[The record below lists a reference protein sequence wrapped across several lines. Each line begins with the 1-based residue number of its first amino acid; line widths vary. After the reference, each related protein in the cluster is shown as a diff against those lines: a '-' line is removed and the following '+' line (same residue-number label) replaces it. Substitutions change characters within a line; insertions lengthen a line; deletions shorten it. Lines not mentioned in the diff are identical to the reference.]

1 MHSRPSVVVGM
12 EQQGQSRA
20 VDSANAAGLPIAAR
34 FLKRGFDIVLSASS
48 LVILA
53 PVLAMIAWC
62 IWIDSSGPILYR
74 QARGGEKGRTFRIY
88 KFRTMVVDADERL
101 KDVLHLNVHS
111 RNWSDPRLYKIADD
125 PRVTHFGALL
135 RRYALDELPQL
146 INVLKGEMSLVGPRP
161 LMLAEDR
168 HVTPGH
174 LRSTVKPGITGRW
187 QVEGRNEL
195 PFEEMMRLDALYVA
209 QWSFW
214 GDLWLL
220 VRTIPEVLRPQGA
233 Y

>member
-1 MHSRPSVVVGM
+1 MHSGPKVVVGV
-12 EQQGQSRA
+12 EQQAQSGA
-20 VDSANAAGLPIAAR
+20 VDAASAVGLPIAAR
-34 FLKRGFDIVLSASS
+34 FLKRGFDIILSACG

-53 PVLAMIAWC
+53 PVLAIIAWR
-62 IWIDSSGPILYR
+62 IWIDLSGPILYM

-101 KDVLHLNVHS
+101 QDVIHLNVHS
-111 RNWSDPRLYKIADD
+111 RDWSDPRLYKIPDD
-125 PRVTHFGALL
+125 PRVTRFGAHL

-146 INVLKGEMSLVGPRP
+146 VNVLKGEMSLVGPRP
-161 LMLAEDR
+161 LMLTEDR
-168 HVTPGH
+168 HVAPGH
-174 LRSTVKPGITGRW
+174 LRSTVKPGITGLW

-195 PFEEMMRLDALYVA
+195 PFEEMMRLDGLYVA

-214 GDLWLL
+214 GDLCLL
-220 VRTIPEVLRPQGA
+220 VRTIPEVLRPQRA